1 MFKQLMMKRPKTIT
15 GKKKKIAA
23 IATAI
28 TTLVS
33 ATVAFVAIKKA
44 KKAAIMEN
52 KSDVET
58 VLDVLVEDGTITGAQ
73 QVAIQS
79 AITTAKEASIANDEL
94 EREENVV
101 YTTIP
106 GPSKTGT
113 LTKLKKSLY
122 KVVGSEQPKK
132 PAEEIA
138 I

>member
-1 MFKQLMMKRPKTIT
+1 MTKRPKTMT
-15 GKKKKIAA
+15 GKKKNIAV

-33 ATVAFVAIKKA
+33 ATIAFVAIKKA
-44 KKAAIMEN
+44 KNVAN
-52 KSDVET
+52 KSEVET
-58 VLDVLVEDGTITGAQ
+58 VLDVLVEDGTITQDQ

-79 AITTAKEASIANDEL
+79 AIITAQEASKANDEL
-94 EREENVV
+94 AREENVV

-113 LTKLKKSLY
+113 LTKIKKSLY
-122 KVVGSEQPKK
+122 KVVGSEQPNKS
-132 PAEEIA
+132 AEEMA

>member
-1 MFKQLMMKRPKTIT
+1 MFKKHITKRPKTIT
-15 GKKKKIAA
+15 GKKKNIAV

-33 ATVAFVAIKKA
+33 ATIAFVAIKKA
-44 KKAAIMEN
+44 KNVAN
-52 KSDVET
+52 KSEVET
-58 VLDVLVEDGTITGAQ
+58 VLDVLVEDGTITQAQ
-73 QVAIQS
+73 QVAILS
-79 AITTAKEASIANDEL
+79 AIITAQEVSIANDAL
-94 EREENVV
+94 AREENVE

-122 KVVGSEQPKK
+122 KVVGSEQPNKS
-132 PAEEIA
+132 AEEMA

>member
-1 MFKQLMMKRPKTIT
+1 VFKKLMTKRPKTMT
-15 GKKKKIAA
+15 GKKKNIAV

-33 ATVAFVAIKKA
+33 ATIAFVAIKKA
-44 KKAAIMEN
+44 KNVAN
-52 KSDVET
+52 KSEVET
-58 VLDVLVEDGTITGAQ
+58 VLDVLVEDGTITQDQ

-79 AITTAKEASIANDEL
+79 AIITAQEASKANDEL
-94 EREENVV
+94 AREENVV

-113 LTKLKKSLY
+113 LTKIKKSLY
-122 KVVGSEQPKK
+122 KVVGSEQPNKS
-132 PAEEIA
+132 AEEMA

>member
-1 MFKQLMMKRPKTIT
+1 MFKKLMTKRPKTMT
-15 GKKKKIAA
+15 GKKKNIAV

-33 ATVAFVAIKKA
+33 ATIAFVAIKKA
-44 KKAAIMEN
+44 KNVAN
-52 KSDVET
+52 KSEVET
-58 VLDVLVEDGTITGAQ
+58 VLDVLVEDGTITQDQ

-79 AITTAKEASIANDEL
+79 AIITAQEASKANDEL
-94 EREENVV
+94 AREENVV

-113 LTKLKKSLY
+113 LTKIKKSLY
-122 KVVGSEQPKK
+122 KVVGSEQPNKS
-132 PAEEIA
+132 AEETA

>member
-1 MFKQLMMKRPKTIT
+1 MFKKLMTKRPKTMT
-15 GKKKKIAA
+15 GKKKNIAV

-33 ATVAFVAIKKA
+33 ATIAFVAIKKA
-44 KKAAIMEN
+44 KNVAN
-52 KSDVET
+52 KSEVET
-58 VLDVLVEDGTITGAQ
+58 VLDVLVEDGTITQDQ

-79 AITTAKEASIANDEL
+79 AIITAQEASKANDEL
-94 EREENVV
+94 AREENVV

-113 LTKLKKSLY
+113 LTKIKKSLY
-122 KVVGSEQPKK
+122 KVVGSEQPNKS
-132 PAEEIA
+132 AEEMA